1 MMRPDNR
8 LLWRCRRGLLELD
21 IVLQR
26 FLDLHYADLGATDR
40 AAFADLVELQD
51 IDLWH
56 LLTADTLPS
65 DAARAHVLGMLRRAM
80 QDDIGNDQG
89 QQDAH

>member
-1 MMRPDNR
+1 MRPDNR

-26 FLDLHYADLGATDR
+26 FLDLHYADLAATDR

-56 LLTADTLPS
+56 LLTADALPA

-80 QDDIGNDQG
+80 RDDIGNDQG